1 MSFCSP
7 SFVVLAD
14 TVPAGGR
21 YLTVNETREFI
32 GSTFEVTYYNGSDY
46 VTTTATYDTYTTF
59 YSETS
64 ENPSGFFTGTTWL
77 KYSVTMSGINSSPAY
92 VTVHCEPSYSLFD
105 TEYVYTCFALQKVT
119 NMGISSSAY
128 QSPNSD
134 WYMGGSN
141 INFANRNESAS
152 GSGVYAYLTM
162 GNGAQCSYIPIVHR
176 QQNTFSAYSID
187 AEFSG
192 GYSTLSNFFVMCP
205 YVSNNASGA
214 SGTFDTSAVTTGT
227 NSGGVSV
234 DLSGVE
240 SQLAGVGDDVGL
252 IVSAILDDSDVPDVD
267 EPMETCPPRLD
278 IDEQMMITAKHIM
291 DDIPDTV
298 AAMGFWVEL
307 CNALFPSAEWFRV
320 LVPALILIA
329 LLTYVLWGG

>member
-1 MSFCSP
+1 MFCSP
-7 SFVVLAD
+7 LYVVSAD
-14 TVPAGGR
+14 TLPTGGR
-21 YLTVNETREFI
+21 FLTVNETREFI
-32 GSTFEVTYYNGSDY
+32 GSSFDVTYYNGTNY
-46 VTTTATYDTYTTF
+46 VTTTASYNSSVSF

-64 ENPSGFFTGTTWL
+64 ENPSGFFSGTTWL
-77 KYSVTMSGINSSPAY
+77 QYRITANNINSSPAY

-105 TEYVYTCFALQKVT
+105 TEYIYTCFALSRVT
-119 NMGISSSAY
+119 NQGISSAAY

-134 WYMGGSN
+134 WYIAGSN
-141 INFANRNESAS
+141 INFANRNESSA
-152 GSGVYAYLTM
+152 GSGTYAYITLS
-162 GNGAQCSYIPIVHR
+162 NIQCSYVPIVHR
-176 QQNTFSAYSID
+176 SQSTFSAYSID

-192 GYSTLSNFFVMCP
+192 GFSSLLSFYVMCP
-205 YVSNNASGA
+205 YVSDNASGA
-214 SGTFDTSAVTTGT
+214 SGTFDTSAATTGT

-252 IVSAILDDSDVPDVD
+252 IVSAILDDSEVPDVD

-278 IDEQMMITAKHIM
+278 IDEQMMVTAKHIM

-307 CNALFPSAEWFRV
+307 CNALFPAAEWFRV